1 MAPNIG
7 AFSFGK
13 YFDIC
18 VDNCNTLC
26 FNKFEKR
33 QITMAN
39 VNVRIDESIKAG
51 AEAVFSDLG
60 LTPSTAINLFYK
72 QVIRT
77 HSIPFPLKA
86 EIPNRK
92 TIKALKEAEKMEKH
106 PNKYKKYDS
115 VEELMEELN
124 H

>member
-1 MAPNIG
+1 
-7 AFSFGK
+7 
-13 YFDIC
+13 
-18 VDNCNTLC
+18 
-26 FNKFEKR
+26 
-33 QITMAN
+33 MAN
-39 VNVRIDESIKAG
+39 VNVRIDGDIKAD

-92 TIKALKEAEKMEKH
+92 TKKALKEVKKIEKH

-115 VEELMEELN
+115 VEQLMEDLN
-124 H
+124 SWPMAYERLASLKKITNYV

>member
-1 MAPNIG
+1 
-7 AFSFGK
+7 
-13 YFDIC
+13 
-18 VDNCNTLC
+18 
-26 FNKFEKR
+26 
-33 QITMAN
+33 MAN
-39 VNVRIDESIKAG
+39 VNVRIDGTIKSD
-51 AEAVFSDLG
+51 AEAIFSELG

-92 TIKALKEAEKMEKH
+92 TIKALKEADRIEKH

-115 VEELMEELN
+115 VDQLMDDLKRWSMALDRLASSKKISN
-124 H
+124 YA

>member
-1 MAPNIG
+1 MVLFSYLINIIFVLTT
-7 AFSFGK
+7 ATHFW
-13 YFDIC
+13 
-18 VDNCNTLC
+18 
-26 FNKFEKR
+26 FNITEKR

-39 VNVRIDESIKAG
+39 VNVRIDGDIKAD

-92 TIKALKEAEKMEKH
+92 TKKALKEVKKIEKH

-115 VEELMEELN
+115 VEELMEDLN
-124 H
+124 S

>member
-1 MAPNIG
+1 
-7 AFSFGK
+7 
-13 YFDIC
+13 
-18 VDNCNTLC
+18 
-26 FNKFEKR
+26 
-33 QITMAN
+33 MAN
-39 VNVRIDESIKAG
+39 VNVRIDSSIKAD

-92 TIKALKEAEKMEKH
+92 TIRALKEAERMEKH

-115 VEELMEELN
+115 VEELMEDLN
-124 H
+124 NWRLALDRLASSKRISNYA

>member
-1 MAPNIG
+1 
-7 AFSFGK
+7 
-13 YFDIC
+13 
-18 VDNCNTLC
+18 
-26 FNKFEKR
+26 
-33 QITMAN
+33 MAN
-39 VNVRIDESIKAG
+39 VNVRIDGTIKSD
-51 AEAVFSDLG
+51 AEAIFSELG

-86 EIPNRK
+86 EVPNKK
-92 TIKALKEAEKMEKH
+92 TIKALKEAERIEKH

-124 H
+124 RWFLA

>member
-1 MAPNIG
+1 
-7 AFSFGK
+7 
-13 YFDIC
+13 
-18 VDNCNTLC
+18 
-26 FNKFEKR
+26 
-33 QITMAN
+33 MAN
-39 VNVRIDESIKAG
+39 VNVRIDGTIKSD
-51 AEAVFSDLG
+51 AEAIFSELG

-92 TIKALKEAEKMEKH
+92 TIKALKEADRIEKH

-115 VEELMEELN
+115 VDQLMDDLKR
-124 H
+124 

>member
-1 MAPNIG
+1 
-7 AFSFGK
+7 
-13 YFDIC
+13 
-18 VDNCNTLC
+18 
-26 FNKFEKR
+26 
-33 QITMAN
+33 MAN

-92 TIKALKEAEKMEKH
+92 TIRAIKEAEKIEKS
-106 PNKYKKYDS
+106 PSKYKKFDT
-115 VEELMEELN
+115 VEELISELKK
-124 H
+124 